1 MTVLIAGAD
10 RLGNIPRELYT
21 EGAKEIIHWTGRR
34 KSYWNKVIPKNID
47 KVIVYCDFINHNF
60 MHNIKRQ
67 AKENGIP
74 VVYCKRAIPRK
85 VDY

>member
-34 KSYWNKVIPKNID
+34 KSVCNKAIPKKID
-47 KVIVYCDFINHNF
+47 KVIIFCDFINHNF
-60 MHNIKRQ
+60 MLSIKRQ

-74 VVYCKRAIPRK
+74 VIYCKRAIPRK
-85 VDY
+85 AD